1 MREGQ
6 NIPAAK
12 RLRRD
17 MTDAETVLWRHLR
30 NRQLAGLKFRRQ
42 TPIDRYVVDFA
53 CIERKLVVELDG
65 GQHSEGMVA
74 RQDAHRTQAL
84 ERLGYTVLRFWNTDA
99 LTNTN
104 GVLETIMRACGPTLT
119 LDYTAR
125 HFRRRTFDI
134 DGARVLI
141 DLPEARL
148 FADGDTVETTDGTRV
163 TIRAANEDLLEVTG
177 TALPRIAWHIGNRH
191 TPCQVEDARLL
202 IQRDHVLRDMLEMLG
217 ASVRE
222 TCEPFQ
228 PEGGAYG
235 HGRTHGHSHSH
246 DPHEDPNA
254 HLHGHG

>member
-6 NIPAAK
+6 NTPAAK

-17 MTDAETVLWRHLR
+17 MTDAETVLWRRLR
-30 NRQLAGLKFRRQ
+30 NRQLDGLKFRRQ

-65 GQHSEGMVA
+65 GHHAQDAVA
-74 RQDAHRTQAL
+74 RQDDRRTKVL
-84 ERLGYTVLRFWNTDA
+84 ERLGYTVLRFWNTDVP
-99 LTNTN
+99 TNTN

-125 HFRRRTFDI
+125 HFRRRAFDM
-134 DGARVLI
+134 DGQRLLV

-148 FADGDTVETTDGTRV
+148 FRDGDTVEATDGTLL
-163 TIRAANEDLLEVTG
+163 TIRAADEDLLEITG
-177 TALPRIAWHIGNRH
+177 PALPRIAWHIGNRH

-222 TCEPFQ
+222 TREPFH

-246 DPHEDPNA
+246 DPHADPDA
-254 HLHGHG
+254 HLHSHD